1 MCKIKNPRGLQNS
14 RETLTSA
21 APADEPQVVELGHL
35 VLHHRR
41 AVAQLRTVVLIVARP
56 HGDHRSVHD
65 VAQRDDLEGHR
76 QRLVAAPVGRQHRAD
91 EERTAGADQ
100 LARVFGEE
108 VAQRSLRQDVRGHLR
123 VGLI

>member
-1 MCKIKNPRGLQNS
+1 MLSIRMKNGKL
-14 RETLTSA
+14 TFGLTSA
-21 APADEPQVVELGHL
+21 APPDESEVIELGHL

-56 HGDHRSVHD
+56 HGDHRSVHN

-76 QRLVAAPVGRQHRAD
+76 QRLVAPPVGREHRAD
-91 EERTAGADQ
+91 EERTARADQ
-100 LARVFGEE
+100 LARMLGEE
-108 VAQRSLRQDVRGHLR
+108 VAQRPLRQDVRGHLR